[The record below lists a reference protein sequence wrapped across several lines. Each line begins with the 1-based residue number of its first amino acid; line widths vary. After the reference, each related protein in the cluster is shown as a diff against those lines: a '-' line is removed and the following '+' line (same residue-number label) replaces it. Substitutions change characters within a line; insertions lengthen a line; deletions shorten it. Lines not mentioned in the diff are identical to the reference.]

1 MKANG
6 MIQVQQLDFGYGRN
20 ALFHEMDL
28 TLKPGN
34 IYGLLGVNG
43 AGKST
48 LLKLMTGMLF
58 AQSGTLKSLGHDPA
72 RRDPGLL
79 AQVFVLPEELN
90 LPSVSER
97 EYVAV
102 RAPFYPRFDHARFE
116 RYVTEFELPRGRK
129 LTALSYGQKKKFLL
143 SFGLAC
149 QSALLLMDEPTNGL
163 DIPSKGQFRRLI
175 AEALT
180 DERLFVISTH
190 QVRDVA
196 SLIDPIVILHEGKV
210 LLSHTLGDIAGHI
223 RMQHMASRP
232 VEGAAG
238 LLHWEPAVDG
248 FWTVWQDTDSAG
260 GQIDLEV
267 LFNTVISR
275 PEISRNL
282 FAIPGAAS

>member
-6 MIQVQQLDFGYGRN
+6 MIQVRQLDFGYGPN
-20 ALFHEMDL
+20 ALFREMDL
-28 TLKPGN
+28 ALAPGN

-43 AGKST
+43 AGKTT
-48 LLKLMTGMLF
+48 LLKLMTGLLF
-58 AQSGTLKSLGHDPA
+58 ARSGALDSLGHDPA

-79 AQVFVLPEELN
+79 SRVFVLPEELN
-90 LPSVSER
+90 VPSITEHQ
-97 EYVAV
+97 YLAV

-116 RYVTEFELPRGRK
+116 RYMTEFELPRGRK

-143 SFGLAC
+143 AFGLAC
-149 QSALLLMDEPTNGL
+149 QSALVLMDEPTNGL

-180 DERLFVISTH
+180 DDRTFVISTH

-210 LLSHTLGDIAGHI
+210 LLSRSLGDISGRI

-232 VEGAAG
+232 ADSPD
-238 LLHWEPAVDG
+238 LLHSEPAVDG
-248 FWTVWQDTDSAG
+248 FWTVWRDSDAAG

-267 LFNTVISR
+267 LFNTVVSR
-275 PEISRNL
+275 PDVCRSVFGDE
-282 FAIPGAAS
+282 GAAS